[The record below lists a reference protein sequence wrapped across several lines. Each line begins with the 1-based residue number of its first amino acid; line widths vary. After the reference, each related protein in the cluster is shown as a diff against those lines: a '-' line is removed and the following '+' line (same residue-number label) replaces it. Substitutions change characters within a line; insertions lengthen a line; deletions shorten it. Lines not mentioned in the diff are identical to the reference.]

1 MNHCKRKGRDTI
13 YSLCYISGR
22 KMSTGW
28 GRVGGER
35 ECLGMMVLMVVGVSD
50 SREVQGF
57 SSFLSDESS
66 DESLQENTNKTAYLE
81 TYD

>member
-1 MNHCKRKGRDTI
+1 
-13 YSLCYISGR
+13 
-22 KMSTGW
+22 
-28 GRVGGER
+28 
-35 ECLGMMVLMVVGVSD
+35 MMVLMDEQVSD

>member
-1 MNHCKRKGRDTI
+1 MNHCKRKGKNTI
-13 YSLCYISGR
+13 YSLYYISRR
-22 KMSTGW
+22 KMCTDW
-28 GRVGGER
+28 GRVGGGR
-35 ECLGMMVLMVVGVSD
+35 ECLGMMVGGVSD

-81 TYD
+81 T

>member
-1 MNHCKRKGRDTI
+1 
-13 YSLCYISGR
+13 
-22 KMSTGW
+22 
-28 GRVGGER
+28 
-35 ECLGMMVLMVVGVSD
+35 MMVFMVGGVSD

>member
-1 MNHCKRKGRDTI
+1 MYGLGLSWWRKG
-13 YSLCYISGR
+13 G
-22 KMSTGW
+22 
-28 GRVGGER
+28 
-35 ECLGMMVLMVVGVSD
+35 LGDDGILMVGGVSD

-57 SSFLSDESS
+57 SSFVSDESS

>member
-1 MNHCKRKGRDTI
+1 
-13 YSLCYISGR
+13 
-22 KMSTGW
+22 
-28 GRVGGER
+28 
-35 ECLGMMVLMVVGVSD
+35 MMVLMVGRVSD